1 MNMQPVVQT
10 RSSANGFGRRR
21 TDRETGT
28 KLQSAK
34 TNSSRLT
41 SVGQKGDSEIPSR
54 DRLVYI
60 TACLIGHQVEVQ
72 MLDGSVFSGILHAT
86 DTVQDFGIVLKM
98 ARLIKDSSHGPK
110 SNSQSLSKTPSK
122 TFIIPSKELVQITAK
137 DVPVTSDGFKYDLQQ
152 EAQLD
157 LMTDSC
163 ISQSRHVEVGR
174 ELERWVPD
182 SDAPECPELDNIFDG
197 PWNRGWDQ
205 FQANETLFGVKST
218 FDEELYTT
226 KLERG
231 PQTRELEREALRIA
245 REIEGEETRDLHLA
259 EERGQQHHGHL
270 EIDEETRFSSVFRGV
285 DDSGNDDCEE
295 ILLDSR
301 NDETFQGISNSVTGK
316 SFIGISSKESDNG
329 AQCLSRTST
338 MDEAQSSLSSTSRDV
353 YWTGNDDQAKQLSAD
368 HVPITE
374 ERRAHEIQ
382 PSEQEGTS
390 SFDEDNVK
398 QMLAEEGEKL
408 KPEDVSAL
416 HVSAES
422 EKMNSSAKSD
432 GAVPSKTQGIKSGS
446 CAWPSADAGGTAPL
460 STGTELSRSS
470 SVSSLSSEKSTLNPH
485 AKEFRLNPNAK
496 SFVPSQ
502 TPLRP
507 ASPVSD
513 GSLYYPANVAA
524 APHMQGMTVG
534 IGIAPPF
541 TGYQPYIYNQQVTPA
556 PQPYYHPNGPQYGQ
570 QMLLGHPRHVMY
582 MPSYP
587 HEMPHK
593 GRDF

>member
-21 TDRETGT
+21 TGRETGI

-110 SNSQSLSKTPSK
+110 SNSQSLSKPSSK

-137 DVPVTSDGFKYDLQQ
+137 DVPVTSEGFKYDLQQ

-163 ISQSRHVEVGR
+163 ISQSRQVEVGR

-182 SDAPECPELDNIFDG
+182 SDAPECPELDNIFDEH
-197 PWNRGWDQ
+197 WNRGWDQ
-205 FQANETLFGVKST
+205 FEANETLFGVKST
-218 FDEELYTT
+218 FNEELYTT

-231 PQTRELEREALRIA
+231 SQTRELEREALRIA

-259 EERGQQHHGHL
+259 EERGHQLHGHL

-285 DDSGNDDCEE
+285 DDSGYDDCEE
-295 ILLDSR
+295 ILLDSC
-301 NDETFQGISNSVTGK
+301 NDETFQGISNSVTRK
-316 SFIGISSKESDNG
+316 SFIGISSNESDNG

-353 YWTGNDDQAKQLSAD
+353 YWTGIDDQAKQLSAD

-382 PSEQEGTS
+382 PSGQEGTS

-422 EKMNSSAKSD
+422 EKINSSAKSE
-432 GAVPSKTQGIKSGS
+432 GAVPSKTQGIKSAS
-446 CAWPSADAGGTAPL
+446 CAWPSADAGGTASL
-460 STGTELSRSS
+460 TTGTELSRSS
-470 SVSSLSSEKSTLNPH
+470 SVSSLSSEKSTLNPY
-485 AKEFRLNPNAK
+485 AKEFKLNPNAK
-496 SFVPSQ
+496 SFVPSP

-524 APHMQGMTVG
+524 VPHMQGMTVG

-570 QMLLGHPRHVMY
+570 QMLLGHPRQVMY
-582 MPSYP
+582 MPNYP